1 MKSPCIKVCE
11 FEEGI
16 CLGCGR
22 SREEIKA
29 WKRVDHLGQEV
40 IRAEADMRLLV
51 LEAQGKRRYR

>member
-22 SREEIKA
+22 SRQEIKA
-29 WKRVDHLGQEV
+29 WKHEDHLGQQA
-40 IRAEADMRLLV
+40 ILAEADMRLLV
-51 LEAQGKRRYR
+51 LEVQGKRLYR

>member
-29 WKRVDHLGQEV
+29 WKRVDHLGQEA
-40 IRAEADMRLLV
+40 IRAEADMRLL
-51 LEAQGKRRYR
+51 LSLIHI